1 MKCPKCGNENLDSAK
16 TCINCGTSFEESTK
30 EEGVKLEAMPTS
42 NAQPTLQAVPT
53 KPSAA
58 VAPVAD
64 MFKFLGNAFIKPVA
78 SLKDCKFNDFKN
90 VGILACIV
98 ILIGALVASLVTAI
112 SIGFDMIEFGDFIK
126 MFFTDLLLVAGFI
139 FGVSGIYYLV
149 TIVCKKQADFVKL
162 LTVSTVASMPV
173 VLGANILAPAFAQMN
188 LYVGLF
194 LGFAL
199 IGYGFVILYEG
210 FNQALKIEEDSKF
223 KINAIAMV
231 IIFAV
236 GALVFYHFVFQAMLG
251 LDILGELKDL
261 F

>member
-16 TCINCGTSFEESTK
+16 TCINCGTSFEESPK

-53 KPSAA
+53 KPSTAT
-58 VAPVAD
+58 APVAD

-78 SLKDCKFNDFKN
+78 SLKDCKFTDFKN

-98 ILIGALVASLVTAI
+98 ILIGTLVASLVTAI
-112 SIGFDMIEFGDFIK
+112 SIGFDMIEFGDFVK

-149 TIVCKKQADFVKL
+149 AMVCKKQADFVKL
-162 LTVSTVASMPV
+162 LTVSTVASMPI

-210 FNQALKIEEDSKF
+210 FNQSLKIEEDSKF
-223 KINAIAMV
+223 KINAIAMT

-236 GALVFYHFVFQAMLG
+236 GALVFYHFVFQTMLG